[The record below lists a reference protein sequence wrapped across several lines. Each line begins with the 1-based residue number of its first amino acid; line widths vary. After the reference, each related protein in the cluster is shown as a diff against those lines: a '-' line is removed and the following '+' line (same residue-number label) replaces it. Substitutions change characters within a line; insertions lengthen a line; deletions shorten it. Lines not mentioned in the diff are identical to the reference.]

1 MYPISSPPTTE
12 SIPLPAAPPAPA
24 AIAETA
30 AGERRK
36 GRWSRGFGV
45 LFALAVAAAL
55 IVGIYSKRADFAASL
70 GAAPFWILGIA
81 AALQIVWILLRSE
94 AWHVCV
100 DAAGGNVGR
109 RRLYG
114 AAGIG
119 YLGNLLNPQVGLAV
133 RITALRRAAPKE
145 CPGAGALLTA
155 ELPIVVIEIAFAAIF
170 SFTLIGPLGLP
181 WWVPLIAL
189 GAAGAIMAGVSAIS
203 RRRRHGLWKGLAVM
217 RGLKSRNRI
226 IALTAF
232 AVSLQ
237 VLRNWLVLKGI
248 GIDISVFDATALL
261 IAAAAIGILPVGPS
275 LGIATAVL
283 ILGTHGVAASAA
295 AGALLTATGA
305 VGALLF
311 ACWALYDRARG
322 SGARPL
328 PA

>member
-1 MYPISSPPTTE
+1 VSSISGPSHNELATPAGSPA
-12 SIPLPAAPPAPA
+12 LPAAAAPEA
-24 AIAETA
+24 DPRRRRLSQV
-30 AGERRK
+30 AGI
-36 GRWSRGFGV
+36 
-45 LFALAVAAAL
+45 LFAVAVAAAL
-55 IVGIYSKRADFAASL
+55 IVGLYSKREDFATSL
-70 GAAPFWILGIA
+70 GAASLWILGIA
-81 AALQIVWILLRSE
+81 AVLQILWIVLRSE

-100 DAAGGNVGR
+100 EAAGGTVGR

-133 RITALRRAAPKE
+133 RITALRRAAPADS
-145 CPGAGALLTA
+145 PTAPALLTA

-170 SFTLIGPLGLP
+170 SFTLIGPLGVP
-181 WWVPLIAL
+181 FWVPLIAL
-189 GAAGAIMAGVSAIS
+189 AAAAAIMAGVSAIS

-217 RGLKSRNRI
+217 RGLRSRNRI

-261 IAAAAIGILPVGPS
+261 IAAAAIGLLPVGPS
-275 LGIATAVL
+275 LGVATAVL

-305 VGALLF
+305 IGALCF
-311 ACWALYDRARG
+311 ASWALFDRARG
-322 SGARPL
+322 SGEPL

>member
-1 MYPISSPPTTE
+1 MSSIYSSTD
-12 SIPLPAAPPAPA
+12 IAPAPLA
-24 AIAETA
+24 ACPAEQSA
-30 AGERRK
+30 EPRK
-36 GRWSRGFGV
+36 SRLSSILGIS
-45 LFALAVAAAL
+45 FAVVVAAAL
-55 IVGIYSKRADFAASL
+55 LIGIYSKRDAFSDSI
-70 GAAPFWILGIA
+70 GAAPLWILGIA
-81 AALQIVWILLRSE
+81 AALQILWILLRSE

-100 DAAGGNVGR
+100 DAAGGSVGR

-155 ELPIVVIEIAFAAIF
+155 ELPIVVIEIAFAAVF
-170 SFTLIGPLGLP
+170 SFTLIGPLGVP

-189 GAAGAIMAGVSAIS
+189 GAAGAITAGVSALS
-203 RRRRHGLWKGLAVM
+203 RRRRTGLWNGLAVM

-248 GIDISVFDATALL
+248 GIEISIFDATALL
-261 IAAAAIGILPVGPS
+261 IAAAAVGLLPVGPS
-275 LGIATAVL
+275 LGVATAVL

-305 VGALLF
+305 VGALCF
-311 ACWALYDRARG
+311 ASWALYDRARG
-322 SGARPL
+322 SGVPV

>member
-1 MYPISSPPTTE
+1 MPLAASAEVAAEPRRRRLSS
-12 SIPLPAAPPAPA
+12 L
-24 AIAETA
+24 
-30 AGERRK
+30 AGI
-36 GRWSRGFGV
+36 
-45 LFALAVAAAL
+45 LFAVAVALAL
-55 IVGIYSKRADFAASL
+55 IAGIYSKRGDFAASL
-70 GAAPFWILGIA
+70 GAAPIWILGIA
-81 AALQIVWILLRSE
+81 AALQILWIVLRSE

-100 DAAGGNVGR
+100 DAAGGSVGR

-155 ELPIVVIEIAFAAIF
+155 ELPIVVIEIAFAAVF
-170 SFTLIGPLGLP
+170 SFTLIGPLGVP

-189 GAAGAIMAGVSAIS
+189 GTAGAIMTGVSALS
-203 RRRRHGLWKGLAVM
+203 RRRRHGIWNGLAVM

-248 GIDISVFDATALL
+248 GIDVSVFDATALL
-261 IAAAAIGILPVGPS
+261 IAAAAIGLLPVGPS

-305 VGALLF
+305 VGALCF
-311 ACWALYDRARG
+311 ASWALIDRARG
-322 SGARPL
+322 SGEQPL

>member
-1 MYPISSPPTTE
+1 
-12 SIPLPAAPPAPA
+12 
-24 AIAETA
+24 
-30 AGERRK
+30 
-36 GRWSRGFGV
+36 V

-55 IVGIYSKRADFAASL
+55 IAGIYTKRADFAASL

-170 SFTLIGPLGLP
+170 SFTLIGPLGVP

-189 GAAGAIMAGVSAIS
+189 AAAAAIMAGVSAIS
-203 RRRRHGLWKGLAVM
+203 RRRRHGLWNGLAVM

-261 IAAAAIGILPVGPS
+261 IAAAAIGVLPVGPS

-322 SGARPL
+322 SGAPL